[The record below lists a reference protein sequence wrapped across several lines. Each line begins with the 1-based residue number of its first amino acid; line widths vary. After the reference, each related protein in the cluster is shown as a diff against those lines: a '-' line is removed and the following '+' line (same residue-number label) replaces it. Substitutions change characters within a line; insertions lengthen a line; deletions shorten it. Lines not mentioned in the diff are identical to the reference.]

1 VYWKITPAYYQF
13 LQLQNFLLYQK
24 KFVLQA
30 FIGGPMGSLVK
41 DRKEAPGDSKE
52 GEESARGPER
62 TITGPPFIVVTART
76 IVIA

>member
-1 VYWKITPAYYQF
+1 
-13 LQLQNFLLYQK
+13 
-24 KFVLQA
+24 
-30 FIGGPMGSLVK
+30 MGSLVK